1 MTYFPAN
8 FLAGQTM
15 FDLFFESVFWFNL
28 FSVTLIQIALGADN
42 LIIITI
48 LANKL
53 PVHQQKKAVN
63 LGLLLAMVFRIIL
76 LSMVSY
82 VLKYATGVFHHL
94 DINLLS
100 RFTLK
105 GDISGKALILIVGG
119 LFLIWKGVKEL
130 RHKSKGIEQE
140 VKSAV
145 SFYQVL
151 FVIVG
156 MNLLFSVDSILTV
169 VGMTDIFLV
178 MAGSVIISVAV
189 MLFFAGTIADYMN
202 SNPDFEIL
210 GLFVLLLIGFVLIL
224 EGGHVA
230 HLTVNGSTFPYI
242 PQWIVIFILLL
253 MFTVDLYQN
262 WLERKRIDNPI
273 KLRRRQKVR
282 MEKIV

>member
-1 MTYFPAN
+1 
-8 FLAGQTM
+8 M
-15 FDLFFESVFWFNL
+15 FDLFLESTFWFSL

-53 PVHQQKKAVN
+53 PSHQRKIAIN

-76 LSMVSY
+76 LALISY
-82 VLKYATGVFHHL
+82 ILKYATDVFYHL
-94 DINLLS
+94 DTALFSLLA
-100 RFTLK
+100 LK
-105 GDISGKALILIVGG
+105 GEFSGKAVILMVGG

-140 VKSAV
+140 VKSSAN
-145 SFYQVL
+145 FYNIIL
-151 FVIVG
+151 IIVG
-156 MNLLFSVDSILTV
+156 INLLFSVDSILTV

-189 MLFFAGTIADYMN
+189 MLLFAGVISDYMN
-202 SNPDFEIL
+202 ENPDFEIL

-230 HLTVNGSTFPYI
+230 HLTVNGGAFPYI

-262 WLERKRIDNPI
+262 WLERKREKNPVQLHR
-273 KLRRRQKVR
+273 KKVVTA
-282 MEKIV
+282 KG